1 MCLVT
6 QSCLTL
12 LQSHAKARQA
22 LSMGFSRQEYWSG
35 LPFLLLLQGT
45 FPACVSCT
53 HALTGRFFTAK
64 PPGRPKVEIKIQ
76 YFFSLKT
83 KDKTNKQKNQPSQI
97 FFMWLKFDLG
107 TYLHHLITYF
117 WFCGFM
123 LGIWYQ
129 TPAGNSGLFA
139 YLQWPC
145 LKVIRLHRF
154 SWLNFR
160 FKC

>member
-1 MCLVT
+1 MFSHSVVSDSFAIPCKSPSGSVHGILQARILEWVAISSASPGDLSRMCL
-6 QSCLTL
+6 L
-12 LQSHAKARQA
+12 H
-22 LSMGFSRQEYWSG
+22 
-35 LPFLLLLQGT
+35 
-45 FPACVSCT
+45 SCT
-53 HALTGRFFTAK
+53 DRQILYRKATREAQSGNKNSVFLF
-64 PPGRPKVEIKIQ
+64 PKNKRQ
-76 YFFSLKT
+76 
-83 KDKTNKQKNQPSQI
+83 NKQKNPPSQI

-160 FKC
+160 LKC